1 MNFAQEI
8 IALRTKNKLTQIAFA
23 KRINVCPASV
33 RGWESGQYKPSLKRL
48 EAIDAVFESNLAQQ
62 ALAEMPEKSRKHRQN
77 AGTVIP
83 IFTDD
88 VEIFKSIIT
97 FLKLFML
104 LNPEGREKILR
115 KITAYANDERYQIP
129 RMRDAMSENSNNN
142 NIQAEETPAWYNK
155 KARDASITGF
165 FVFHSN
171 ISVYIAKYY
180 NLILLWKII

>member
-1 MNFAQEI
+1 MHEIIKERDITMNFAQEI

-62 ALAEMPEKSRKHRQN
+62 ALAEMPEKSRKRRQN

-129 RMRDAMSENSNNN
+129 RMRDAMPESNNT
-142 NIQAEETPAWYNK
+142 QAEETPA
-155 KARDASITGF
+155 
-165 FVFHSN
+165 
-171 ISVYIAKYY
+171 
-180 NLILLWKII
+180 